1 MIAVIVLTHNNET
14 SIKKTLESLLW
25 CDERIVIDDFSS
37 DKTVFIAKSYQTK
50 IYQRHLQ
57 DDFAAQR
64 NFGLQKAKGDWV
76 LFIDSDEVVSTKL
89 QKEIIEATKSQ
100 DTSGYYLKRHDY
112 LFGKALLHGET
123 GRVRLLRLAQKSA
136 GIWKRPIHEVW
147 DVKGST
153 GELQNPLYHFPHPDV
168 AQFLT
173 DINTYS
179 TLNAKY
185 LFDTHVRTSFVE
197 IILYPKAKFFL
208 NYIWFAGFLDGTSG
222 TVLALMMS
230 FHSFLTRAKL
240 YQLQQRDNHSHTPID
255 TCC

>member
-1 MIAVIVLTHNNET
+1 MITAIILTHNNET
-14 SIKKTLESLLW
+14 SIKKTLESLSW

-37 DKTVFIAKSYQTK
+37 DKTVSIAKSYKTK
-50 IYQRHLQ
+50 IYTRHLQ

-64 NFGLQKAKGDWV
+64 NFGLQKAKGEWV
-76 LFIDSDEVVSTKL
+76 LFVDSDEVVSTKL
-89 QKEIIEATKSQ
+89 QKEIVEAEKSQ
-100 DTSGYYLKRHDY
+100 RFSGYYLKRHDY

-123 GRVRLLRLAQKSA
+123 GRVRLLRLAQKSK
-136 GIWKRPIHEVW
+136 GIWIRPIHEVW
-147 DVKGST
+147 NVKGST
-153 GELQNPLYHFPHPDV
+153 GELQHPLYHFPHPDV

-197 IILYPKAKFFL
+197 IFLYPKAKFFV
-208 NYIWFAGFLDGTSG
+208 NYIWFGGFLDGTAG
-222 TVLALMMS
+222 IVLALMMS

-240 YQLQQRDNHSHTPID
+240 YQLQQREKNLRRSID
-255 TCC
+255 T